1 MCVQLY
7 GMDAIMYVWC
17 VDEYAVYINV
27 HVCDIANHYRET
39 TCVVWC
45 VDGYTVYINAHVC
58 DIANSYRKLLA
69 GHYAPFGGTCVW
81 NQMAVSLVHSLQ
93 PCGRLRLWNILLP
106 FRCSPLFYPG
116 WKTHACP
123 LPHLTPSPDC
133 HRPRNP
139 GGHHMLQAVAAV
151 CPNPGH

>member
-58 DIANSYRKLLA
+58 DIANSYRET
-69 GHYAPFGGTCVW
+69 TCRPLCSLRRNMCVESDSS
-81 NQMAVSLVHSLQ
+81 VSGSQ
-93 PCGRLRLWNILLP
+93 SAALW
-106 FRCSPLFYPG
+106 
-116 WKTHACP
+116 KA
-123 LPHLTPSPDC
+123 
-133 HRPRNP
+133 
-139 GGHHMLQAVAAV
+139 
-151 CPNPGH
+151 